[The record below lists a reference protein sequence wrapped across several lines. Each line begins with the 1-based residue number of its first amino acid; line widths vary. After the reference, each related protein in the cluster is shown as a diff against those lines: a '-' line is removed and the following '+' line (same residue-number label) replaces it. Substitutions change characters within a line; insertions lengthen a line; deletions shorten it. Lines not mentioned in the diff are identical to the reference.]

1 MALASQERMYQD
13 GLKIREAEAELS
25 RKQEEKIKRLS
36 EELAI
41 VKADVVSKDVAL
53 SSAEEAL
60 KAAEA
65 ALEGKEV
72 MMNQYVMDAG
82 NMGDYYSQDAR
93 IQMMEEFN
101 SGDHEAWD
109 VEEAK
114 RQIAEDFP
122 EGAPGDA
129 LMAEFL
135 KLRGPSEASLETSPE
150 ATPSGSPA

>member
-1 MALASQERMYQD
+1 MYQD
-13 GLKIREAEAELS
+13 GMKKREAHAEFI
-25 RKQEEKIKRLS
+25 RTQEQKNKRLS

-41 VKADVVSKDVAL
+41 VKAELVAKELAL
-53 SSAEEAL
+53 SSANEAVKDL
-60 KAAEA
+60 CVAVEV
-65 ALEGKEV
+65 KEV
-72 MMNQYVMDAG
+72 MLNQVVMDAG

-101 SGDHEAWD
+101 SGDHLAWD

-129 LMAEFL
+129 LMGKYL
-135 KLRGPSEASLETSPE
+135 KLRGRADPETPPE
-150 ATPSGSPA
+150 DTPSDSPA